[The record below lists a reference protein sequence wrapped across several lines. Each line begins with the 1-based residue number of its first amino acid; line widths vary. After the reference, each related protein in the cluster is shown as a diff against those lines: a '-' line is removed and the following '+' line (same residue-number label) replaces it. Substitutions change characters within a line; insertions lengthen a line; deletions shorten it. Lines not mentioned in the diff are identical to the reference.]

1 MECACQKLLKS
12 SKVFDRQAAA
22 VAALINLNI
31 DYRNSPK
38 LTFNA
43 KRYNRLSCSTSTFG
57 QVCVCVCDLYD
68 LFLFIF
74 GFVPAVTGFEFVHLL
89 LFISFYLL

>member
-57 QVCVCVCDLYD
+57 QVCVRVCVTFTTSFCLFSDLS
-68 LFLFIF
+68 LR
-74 GFVPAVTGFEFVHLL
+74 
-89 LFISFYLL
+89 